1 MVKKIMRME
10 QNFPEKQTCRLC
22 DQSFCNKQIFNK
34 HLTRIHQTTLTG
46 YAKKTGHD
54 MRDFYD

>member
-1 MVKKIMRME
+1 MVE
-10 QNFPEKQTCRLC
+10 QNYKNLVNFPEKQTCRLC
-22 DQSFCNKQIFNK
+22 DQSFWNKQIFNK

-54 MRDFYD
+54 TRDFYD